1 MRLLVC
7 GRSSLRRKPI
17 EAVFSAGNSLGWD
30 SPRKGLWVVFL
41 AAEKANGRD
50 VCTVGAHSGR
60 IARRF
65 LGAVVEVT
73 DFDGW
78 SLTDPGE
85 NGT

>member
-7 GRSSLRRKPI
+7 GGNSLRRKPI

-41 AAEKANGRD
+41 AADQANGRD

-60 IARRF
+60 IARRR
-65 LGAVVEVT
+65 LGAGFEVT
-73 DFDGW
+73 AFDG
-78 SLTDPGE
+78 
-85 NGT
+85 